1 MDRFHEMQ
9 VFLAVAEEAGFA
21 AAARRLNTSPPSVT
35 RAIAAMEQ
43 RIGTQLLARTTR
55 SLHLT
60 EAGQGYLEDCRRILA
75 ELDEAEEAA
84 AGSYSI
90 PCGHLTVTAPVLFGE
105 LYVAPALGA
114 FLDRFPLVTI
124 NALLV
129 DRVVNLHDEGV
140 DVAVRIGH
148 LHEPGQQAIKVGEV
162 RRVVCAAPGYLD
174 QHGRP
179 EHPSQ
184 LREAKIA
191 TTSASQRVNEWAFVD
206 NGQPLNVPIEPRLV
220 VSAAQVDWA
229 FQGHEFKAR
238 LGCTTVQ
245 GAINAAVH
253 GAGLVR
259 CLSYP
264 VHEHL
269 GSGQL
274 RRVLQAYE
282 QPPMP
287 IHVVYREGR
296 NAPMRV
302 RSFVEHCVAALR
314 AHPAFQLAK

>member
-9 VFLAVAEEAGFA
+9 VFLAVAEEEGFA

-60 EAGQGYLEDCRRILA
+60 EAGQRYLADCRRILA

-105 LYVAPALGA
+105 LFVAPLLGDY
-114 FLDRFPLVTI
+114 LDRFPQVNI

-129 DRVVNLHDEGV
+129 DRVVNMVDEGV

-162 RRVVCAAPGYLD
+162 RRVVCASPGYLD

-179 EHPSQ
+179 LHPEQ
-184 LREAKIA
+184 LRAAQIIGL
-191 TTSASQRVNEWAFVD
+191 SSSHLVSEWAFVD
-206 NGQPLNVPIEPRLV
+206 AGQPLTVPIEPRLV
-220 VSAAQVDWA
+220 VSANNAA
-229 FQGHEFKAR
+229 INLAR
-238 LGCTTVQ
+238 LGWGMTRVLSYQ
-245 GAINAAVH
+245 VAAAVAADELEIVLEAFEPAPLPIQVVFQSS
-253 GAGLVR
+253 GRVSAKVSTFVDF
-259 CLSYP
+259 LSQR
-264 VHEHL
+264 L
-269 GSGQL
+269 GQD
-274 RRVLQAYE
+274 
-282 QPPMP
+282 
-287 IHVVYREGR
+287 
-296 NAPMRV
+296 
-302 RSFVEHCVAALR
+302 AALQR
-314 AHPAFQLAK
+314 HG

>member
-9 VFLAVAEEAGFA
+9 VFLAVAEEEGFA

-60 EAGQGYLEDCRRILA
+60 EAGQRYLADCRRILA

-105 LYVAPALGA
+105 LYVAPVLGDY
-114 FLDRFPLVTI
+114 LDRFPQVNI

-129 DRVVNLHDEGV
+129 DRVVNMVDEGV

-162 RRVVCAAPGYLD
+162 RRVVCASPGYLD

-179 EHPSQ
+179 LHPEQ
-184 LREAKIA
+184 LRAAQIIGL
-191 TTSASQRVNEWAFVD
+191 SSSHLVSEWAFVD
-206 NGQPLNVPIEPRLV
+206 AGQPLTVPIEPRLV
-220 VSAAQVDWA
+220 VSANNAA
-229 FQGHEFKAR
+229 INLAR
-238 LGCTTVQ
+238 LGWGMTRVLSYQ
-245 GAINAAVH
+245 VAAAVAADELEVVLEAFEPAPLPIQVVFQSS
-253 GAGLVR
+253 GRVPAKVSTFVDF
-259 CLSYP
+259 LSQR
-264 VHEHL
+264 L
-269 GSGQL
+269 GQD
-274 RRVLQAYE
+274 
-282 QPPMP
+282 
-287 IHVVYREGR
+287 
-296 NAPMRV
+296 
-302 RSFVEHCVAALR
+302 AALQR
-314 AHPAFQLAK
+314 HG

>member
-206 NGQPLNVPIEPRLV
+206 GGQPLNIPIEPRLV
-220 VSAAQVDWA
+220 VTANNAAINLARQGWGVTRVLSYQVA
-229 FQGHEFKAR
+229 AAVAAGELEIILERFEPSPLPIQVVFQKSTRVPAKVHSFVDFLSAR
-238 LGCTTVQ
+238 LGQ
-245 GAINAAVH
+245 D
-253 GAGLVR
+253 
-259 CLSYP
+259 
-264 VHEHL
+264 
-269 GSGQL
+269 
-274 RRVLQAYE
+274 
-282 QPPMP
+282 
-287 IHVVYREGR
+287 
-296 NAPMRV
+296 
-302 RSFVEHCVAALR
+302 AALNR
-314 AHPAFQLAK
+314 RD